1 MPRRRRRKHIGIL
14 EMRFRLLGLDD
25 IDVEFF
31 SMPVV

>member
-1 MPRRRRRKHIGIL
+1 MPRRRRSKLIGML
-14 EMRFRLLGLDD
+14 EMRFRRLGLDD